1 MTPGVRVHL
10 RGKSVAR
17 NWALEGVLKRDR
29 TLVLA
34 ALAGATAL
42 AWVYLVIS
50 AVGMDEMPMVMPQ
63 VKPWTALD
71 FGLMFLMWVVMMVG
85 MMVPSAAPMILLYA
99 MVSRKQQERGR
110 TFAPTGAFVSG
121 YIVVWTAF
129 SLGATALQWI
139 LEQVALL
146 SPMMVSTSPL
156 FGGVLLIG
164 AGIYQW
170 TPLKHACLKRC
181 RSPFD
186 FLMRGWRKGAGG
198 AFVMGVEHGAFCVG
212 CCWVLMGLLFFGG
225 VMNLLCVAAI
235 TIFVLIEKMA
245 PLGAMTGRVTGIFL
259 VLVGL
264 YVIVQG

>member
-17 NWALEGVLKRDR
+17 NWALEGMLNRDR

-42 AWVYLVIS
+42 TWVYLGIS

-63 VKPWTALD
+63 VRPWTALD

-129 SLGATALQWI
+129 SLGATALQWV
-139 LEQVALL
+139 LEQAALL
-146 SPMMVSTSPL
+146 SPMMVSASPL

-186 FLMRGWRKGAGG
+186 FFMRGWRKGAGG

-245 PLGAMTGRVTGIFL
+245 PLGAMTGRVTGILL
-259 VLVGL
+259 VLAGL